1 MAAPDQ
7 LMAQCPADKP
17 GGAGHQNACQAGL
30 PLPRPRPDCASDVR
44 ANALKRAW
52 ARGKADGPPSILG
65 SDWRGVT
72 ISESIPS
79 TASLPPAGDRDAG
92 RRPKLLFLVTEDW
105 YFCSHRLPVAR
116 AARDAGFEIVV
127 ATRVRAHG
135 PQIRDEGFA
144 LRPIAWRRRGDGL
157 IGAARAVAAIAR
169 LYRAERPDILHHVA
183 LKPVLFGGLARA
195 LAFRGA
201 AEAPASIDAVMGLGS
216 GFSATA
222 IAARLRRPPLGIA
235 LRLAAASGRGR
246 IVVQNPEDGA
256 TLAALGID
264 PQRIALI
271 RGSGVDIR
279 YFAPLPMP
287 HGDTVRVAL
296 VSRMLRDKGV
306 LDAVAAIRRLRA
318 RGLAVELVLAG
329 PTDPDNPGSLSAAA
343 LATLAAEPGIAWL
356 GAVADV
362 REVWR
367 QAAIAVLPSTYGEGI
382 PKALLEAAACARP
395 IVASDVP
402 GCREAV
408 RPAVSGVLVPPHDVD
423 ALAEAI
429 AALVA
434 DPAAA
439 RGDGAC
445 RPRADRQPLCRGD
458 RRRRNPGPLSRRSRR
473 KSDAAMIRAWLA
485 AAAIGGFLSV
495 AAGAVAAHLAAGDAR
510 AAELLRTGALYGMVH
525 AAALLALAAMAERR
539 DRPGLLLNVAG
550 WSFVV
555 GIVLFSFSLFALAL
569 SGMAQFARITPFG
582 GVGLLVGWAAL
593 GCHAMRRR

>member
-1 MAAPDQ
+1 MDDNIDAGEMRRPIGPRPDIPDRTQLDAGDRLCRAARGAEDGVAAPDQ
-7 LMAQCPADKP
+7 LIAQGPADKA
-17 GGAGHQNACQAGL
+17 GGAGHQNACQARL
-30 PLPRPRPDCASDVR
+30 PLPRPRPDCASDVW

-52 ARGKADGPPSILG
+52 SLGKADGPPSILG

-72 ISESIPS
+72 ISESI
-79 TASLPPAGDRDAG
+79 LPAVSPPPGDGDAG

-127 ATRVRAHG
+127 ATRVRSHG

-157 IGAARAVAAIAR
+157 VGAVRAVAAIAR

-408 RPAVSGVLVPPHDVD
+408 RSAVSGVLVPPHDID

-434 DPAAA
+434 DPAGREAMGHA
-439 RGDGAC
+439 G
-445 RPRADRQPLCRGD
+445 RALIA
-458 RRRRNPGPLSRRSRR
+458 SRF
-473 KSDAAMIRAWLA
+473 AEEI
-485 AAAIGGFLSV
+485 V
-495 AAGAVAAHLAAGDAR
+495 AGETL
-510 AAELLRTGALYGMVH
+510 ALYRAV
-525 AAALLALAAMAERR
+525 LAER
-539 DRPGLLLNVAG
+539 
-550 WSFVV
+550 
-555 GIVLFSFSLFALAL
+555 
-569 SGMAQFARITPFG
+569 
-582 GVGLLVGWAAL
+582 
-593 GCHAMRRR
+593 AMPR